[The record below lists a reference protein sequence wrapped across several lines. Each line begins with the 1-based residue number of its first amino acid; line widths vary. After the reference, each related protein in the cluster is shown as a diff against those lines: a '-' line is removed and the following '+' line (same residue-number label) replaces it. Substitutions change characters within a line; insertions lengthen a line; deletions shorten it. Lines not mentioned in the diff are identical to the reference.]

1 MKDQV
6 NKVGDYFGDLL
17 VQIVS
22 VIPKLLGAA
31 VILLIGYF
39 VAKALCKLID
49 GLLDRVNFDRRLH
62 SGSGGSVI
70 QKAVPY
76 PSDLLGKIAFWVI
89 FLFSISAAV
98 TVLGIPLLTN
108 IVLGVYAYVPN
119 VLAALLIF
127 LVAGA
132 LAGGAAALVSRTVGD
147 TPTGKVVATAAPVVI
162 MSVAGF
168 MILNQLLIAPA
179 IVIITYAA
187 LLGSAGLGLALAFGL
202 GGREAAARLIA
213 DNYPKGQNAVQQV
226 QRDSQVGMSRVDN
239 VVKDKRRPR

>member
-1 MKDQV
+1 MQEQV

-31 VILLIGYF
+31 VILLVGYF

-49 GLLDRVNFDRRLH
+49 GLLDKVNFDQRLH
-62 SGSGGSVI
+62 SGQGGNII
-70 QKAVPY
+70 QKAVPQ
-76 PSDLLGKIAFWVI
+76 PSDLLGRIAFWVI

-98 TVLGIPLLTN
+98 TVLGIPLLTDL
-108 IVLGVYAYVPN
+108 VRALYSYVPN
-119 VLAALLIF
+119 VIAAVVIF

-132 LAGGAAALVSRTVGD
+132 VSGGAAALVSRTIGD

-162 MSVAGF
+162 MSIAGF

-179 IVIITYAA
+179 IVTITYAA

-202 GGREAAARLIA
+202 GGREVAGRILSDAHAKSR
-213 DNYPKGQNAVQQV
+213 NTVQQV
-226 QRDSQVGMSRVDN
+226 KQDAEVGASRVDA
-239 VVKDKRRPR
+239 VAREQRRKR